1 MTSAVNDAA
10 AAAHRLYW
18 GRVLS
23 ATLRLARDIDIA
35 EEATSDAFVLA
46 LQVWPEHGV
55 PDSVEAWLL
64 TAARRRAI
72 DRIRR
77 LVRLRERTPLLAAG
91 ANDVGDVSDE
101 LPVVVADDELRLVV
115 LCCHPAIDH
124 EAQVALT
131 LRLSCGVP
139 TASIAAAFLLPTPT
153 MAARLTRAK
162 QRIVAAGDGIELP
175 DDLAV
180 ESRMPAV
187 RRTVHLAY
195 TMGHTAGSGV
205 NLRDDDLAAHA
216 VHLARSLHELRPAD
230 REATGLLGLLLLTEA
245 RAGTRVADDGT
256 QVLLG
261 DADRAS
267 WDRPMIREGLALAAA
282 AGGASAGPLALQAA
296 IAADHAR
303 APSFAD
309 TDWGRMV
316 RHYDALLLVE
326 PSPTIAIGRCVAL
339 SYLLGPAAGL
349 ADLDGVLEVADLSR
363 YPYAYAARA
372 QILERLDRGPEAA
385 DAWATAEA
393 TARTD
398 AERRWF
404 AERRAV
410 STGSDAAGGTAT
422 Q

>member
-1 MTSAVNDAA
+1 MTSAANDAA

-35 EEATSDAFVLA
+35 EEATADAFVLA

-77 LVRLRERTPLLAAG
+77 LVRLRERAPLMAAG
-91 ANDVGDVSDE
+91 ATDDGDA
-101 LPVVVADDELRLVV
+101 LPAVVADDELRLVV

-139 TASIAAAFLLPTPT
+139 TASIAAAFLVPTPT

-195 TMGHTAGSGV
+195 TMGHTAGSGAA
-205 NLRDDDLAAHA
+205 LRDDDLAAHA

-230 REATGLLGLLLLTEA
+230 REATGLLALLLLSEA
-245 RAGTRVADDGT
+245 RAGTRLTDDGT

-261 DADRAS
+261 DADRAA
-267 WDRPMIREGLALAAA
+267 WDRPLIREGLALAAA
-282 AGGASAGPLALQAA
+282 AGGSSAGPLALQAA

-303 APSFAD
+303 APSFAA

-363 YPYAYAARA
+363 YPYAHAARA
-372 QILERLDRGPEAA
+372 QILERLDRHAEAA
-385 DAWATAEA
+385 ESWAMAEA
-393 TARTD
+393 SSRTH

-404 AERRAV
+404 AERRVRGAR
-410 STGSDAAGGTAT
+410 STPSGAAP

>member
-1 MTSAVNDAA
+1 MAGTAEDAA
-10 AAAHRLYW
+10 ATAHRLYW

-23 ATLRLARDIDIA
+23 ATMRLAHDIDVA
-35 EEATSDAFVLA
+35 EEATADAFVLA
-46 LQVWPEHGV
+46 LQVWPAHGV
-55 PDSVEAWLL
+55 PESVEAWLL

-77 LVRLRERTPLLAAG
+77 LVRLRERAPLMASSMAIG
-91 ANDVGDVSDE
+91 HDE
-101 LPVVVADDELRLVV
+101 PPAIVADDELRLVV

-139 TASIAAAFLLPTPT
+139 TAAIAAGFLVPTPT

-195 TMGHTAGSGV
+195 TMGHTAGSGAA
-205 NLRDDDLAAHA
+205 LRDDDLAAHA

-230 REATGLLGLLLLTEA
+230 REATGLLALLALTEA
-245 RAGTRVADDGT
+245 RAGTRFDDDGA
-256 QVLLG
+256 QIVLA
-261 DADRAS
+261 DADRS
-267 WDRPMIREGLALAAA
+267 TWNRVLIGEGLALAAA

-309 TDWGRMV
+309 TDWGRVV

-326 PSPTIAIGRCVAL
+326 PSPTIAIGRCLAM
-339 SYLLGPAAGL
+339 SYLLGPADGL
-349 ADLDGVLEVADLSR
+349 ADLDGVLDVADLAR
-363 YPYAYAARA
+363 YPYAHAARA
-372 QILERLDRGPEAA
+372 QMLERLGRPAEAA
-385 DAWATAEA
+385 TAWTAAEA
-393 TARTD
+393 CARTD
-398 AERRWF
+398 AERGWF
-404 AERRAV
+404 AERRV
-410 STGSDAAGGTAT
+410 AAEAPA

>member
-1 MTSAVNDAA
+1 
-10 AAAHRLYW
+10 
-18 GRVLS
+18 
-23 ATLRLARDIDIA
+23 
-35 EEATSDAFVLA
+35 
-46 LQVWPEHGV
+46 
-55 PDSVEAWLL
+55 
-64 TAARRRAI
+64 
-72 DRIRR
+72 
-77 LVRLRERTPLLAAG
+77 
-91 ANDVGDVSDE
+91 
-101 LPVVVADDELRLVV
+101 
-115 LCCHPAIDH
+115 
-124 EAQVALT
+124 
-131 LRLSCGVP
+131 
-139 TASIAAAFLLPTPT
+139 

-195 TMGHTAGSGV
+195 TMGHTAGSGAA
-205 NLRDDDLAAHA
+205 LRDDDLAAHA
-216 VHLARSLHELRPAD
+216 VHLARSLRELRPAD
-230 REATGLLGLLLLTEA
+230 REATGLLALLLLTEA
-245 RAGTRVADDGT
+245 RAGTRLADDGT

-261 DADRAS
+261 DADRGT
-267 WDRPMIREGLALAAA
+267 WDRPMIREGLSLAAV

-303 APSFAD
+303 APSFAA

-326 PSPTIAIGRCVAL
+326 PSPTIALGRCVAL

-363 YPYAYAARA
+363 YPYAHAARA
-372 QILERLDRGPEAA
+372 QILERLDRRTEAA

-393 TARTD
+393 TSRTD

-404 AERRAV
+404 AERRAHRV
-410 STGSDAAGGTAT
+410 PTDGAAT